1 MQNICDAGH
10 SHRRD
15 TDAVFC
21 ITNIWLDNYFTHE
34 SENKY
39 VLKFISWEFLLLESE
54 VPWNYCLQWIACS
67 YTNFTSLVTTSESQ
81 NGKHLV

>member
-1 MQNICDAGH
+1 MQNVCDAGR

-21 ITNIWLDNYFTHE
+21 ITNIWLDNYFIHE

-54 VPWNYCLQWIACS
+54 VP
-67 YTNFTSLVTTSESQ
+67 
-81 NGKHLV
+81 